1 MISSYMPVARAFL
14 RICIALATLANIL
27 FCNTKGNEDN
37 DNIVNIRNGNDPIDE
52 AITTWGRR
60 IMQQVCRRINWA
72 CCMTLKLN
80 KIKRKWSLLK
90 ITQ

>member
-37 DNIVNIRNGNDPIDE
+37 DNIVNIRNGNDPIDDE
-52 AITTWGRR
+52 AITT
-60 IMQQVCRRINWA
+60 
-72 CCMTLKLN
+72 
-80 KIKRKWSLLK
+80 
-90 ITQ
+90 